1 MDIQLIRDCMGR
13 KGGIDEKTHGYYI
26 YVLIMCNYTL
36 CMYDTIICDVIIE
49 SLCICVTS
57 NNILIIILL
66 NILLL

>member
-1 MDIQLIRDCMGR
+1 MD
-13 KGGIDEKTHGYYI
+13 HGYYI